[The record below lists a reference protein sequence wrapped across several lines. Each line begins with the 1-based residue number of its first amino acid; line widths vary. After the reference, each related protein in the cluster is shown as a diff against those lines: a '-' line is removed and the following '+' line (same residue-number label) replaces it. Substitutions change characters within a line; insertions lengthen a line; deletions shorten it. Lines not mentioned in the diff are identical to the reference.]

1 MVVRPLPAV
10 FYSFMI
16 SFTSG
21 HRSAT
26 IAFWTLFSVC
36 FTAAA
41 QQTPV
46 GPPSVPPAQETP
58 AQPDTGQQAP
68 ADGSPEGRNVPAPST
83 AGAPVDSNAYKIGP
97 ADILSIRVWNEPEF
111 SGPVAVHQ
119 DGKITLPLVGDLQ
132 AGGSTPVEV
141 EKTITKALTK
151 FVVKPLVTV
160 TVQQVQSKK
169 YYMDGM
175 IGRRGEYPLVVPT
188 TVLEAVSKAGGIQ
201 EFGNEKKIYILRGDK
216 RIPFN
221 YKDVVRGKHME
232 QNIELKPGDHVVVP

>member
-1 MVVRPLPAV
+1 
-10 FYSFMI
+10 
-16 SFTSG
+16 
-21 HRSAT
+21 
-26 IAFWTLFSVC
+26 
-36 FTAAA
+36 
-41 QQTPV
+41 
-46 GPPSVPPAQETP
+46 
-58 AQPDTGQQAP
+58 
-68 ADGSPEGRNVPAPST
+68 VPAPST